1 MKYVITGGAGFI
13 GSTLAEELI
22 ASGKTVLVIDDL
34 STGRISNL
42 DKIIL
47 HTNFNFIKGDANS
60 RETWKGILDPND
72 VIIHLSATVG
82 VLKVCENPLQTIHN
96 NFKSTKILLDLAL
109 HKKCKVLFASTSEVY
124 GDKLNGSS
132 QEDDPAT
139 VLLNNQ
145 GRSAYVLGK
154 LLSEHYC
161 LSFFQNYK
169 LPVIIVRLFN
179 VIGPRQASQYGMV
192 VPTFLQQALTNREI
206 TVFGD
211 GSQQRSFC
219 DVRDIT
225 RAFQLLLHNDGA
237 IGEIFNIGSTES
249 ISISDLAN
257 FIKKISYSSADI
269 KYLPFPS
276 ERSGGSDIHYRKPSI
291 LKIKSIAGWAPEISW
306 KDTISGMLESL
317 RCKTGI
323 LV

>member
-22 ASGKTVLVIDDL
+22 AIGKTVLVIDDL

-47 HTNFNFIKGDANS
+47 HTNFHFIMGDASS
-60 RETWKGILDPND
+60 RETWNGILDPND

-82 VLKVCENPLQTIHN
+82 VLKVCEDPLQTVNN
-96 NFKSTKILLDLAL
+96 NFKSTKTLLDLAL
-109 HKKCKVLFASTSEVY
+109 QYNCKVLFASTSEIY
-124 GDKLNGSS
+124 GDKLSGLSH
-132 QEDDPAT
+132 EDDP
-139 VLLNNQ
+139 VNVFLNNQ

-161 LSFFQNYK
+161 LSYFQAYK

-179 VIGPRQASQYGMV
+179 VIGPRQASEYGMV
-192 VPTFLQQALTNREI
+192 VPTFLQQALSNNEI

-219 DVRDIT
+219 DIRDIT
-225 RAFQLLLHNDGA
+225 RAFQMLLKNDVA
-237 IGEIFNIGSTES
+237 IGEIFNIGGPEP
-249 ISISDLAN
+249 ISISELAN
-257 FIKKISYSSADI
+257 FIKKICDSSSVI

-291 LKIKSIAGWAPEISW
+291 FKIKSKVGWTPEIHW
-306 KDTISGMLESL
+306 KDTILGMLESS
-317 RCKTGI
+317 RCKTGV